1 VRGHDPEGDAEEIR
15 SERTLAIVLG
25 PLAVENQEDLVK
37 LVHQILRMHTETT
50 ERPGQVLEF
59 ILEGHNAGALFGH
72 DDGREM

>member
-1 VRGHDPEGDAEEIR
+1 VRCHDPKGDAEEIR
-15 SERTLAIVLG
+15 SERTFAIVLS

-37 LVHQILRMHTETT
+37 LVLQILWMHTETT

-59 ILEGHNAGALFGH
+59 ILEGLKAGALFSH